1 MAGLTRGRTFAEM
14 SSANPSVVA
23 PPAIE
28 RPQGVAVSGHEL
40 VKRYGEG
47 STAVEALR
55 GVTVGFERGS
65 FTAIMG
71 PSGSGKSTLMH
82 ILAGL
87 DRPTSGWVEL
97 AGTRLDDLSDREL
110 TLLRR
115 HEIGFVFQAYNL
127 LPVLTAEENVTLP
140 LRIGHEDVDRDWLE
154 TLIETVHLGDR
165 RDHRPAE
172 LSGGEQQRVAVARAL
187 VAKPEVVFA
196 DEPTGNLDSVAGR
209 QVLDL
214 LRRAVDE
221 FDQTIVMVTHDP
233 TAAAIADSVLFLAD
247 GEIVDRHEK
256 PSVDEIL
263 DHLKALSR

>member
-1 MAGLTRGRTFAEM
+1 ME
-14 SSANPSVVA
+14 SAT
-23 PPAIE
+23 IE
-28 RPQGVAVSGHEL
+28 RQVSTAVSGHEI
-40 VKRYGEG
+40 VKRYGHG
-47 STAVEALR
+47 ATAVEALR
-55 GVTVGFERGS
+55 GVSVDFDRGS

-97 AGTRLDDLSDREL
+97 AGTRLDELSDREL
-110 TLLRR
+110 TLMRR

-127 LPVLTAEENVTLP
+127 LPVLTAEENITLP
-140 LRIGHEDVDRDWLE
+140 LRIGNEKVDRAWLE

-165 RDHRPAE
+165 REHRPAE
-172 LSGGEQQRVAVARAL
+172 LSGGEQQRVAVARA
-187 VAKPEVVFA
+187 VIAKPEVVFG

-209 QVLDL
+209 QVLQL

-221 FDQTIVMVTHDP
+221 LGQTIVIVTHDP

-247 GEIVDRHEK
+247 GQIVDRQEK

-263 DHLKALSR
+263 DHLKELSR

>member
-1 MAGLTRGRTFAEM
+1 MD
-14 SSANPSVVA
+14 SAT
-23 PPAIE
+23 IE
-28 RPQGVAVSGHEL
+28 REVSTAVSGHDI
-40 VKRYGEG
+40 VKRYGHG
-47 STAVEALR
+47 ATAVEALR
-55 GVTVGFERGS
+55 GVSVGFDRGS

-97 AGTRLDDLSDREL
+97 AGTRLDELSDREL
-110 TLLRR
+110 TLMRR
-115 HEIGFVFQAYNL
+115 HDIGFVFQAYNL
-127 LPVLTAEENVTLP
+127 LPVLTAEENITLP
-140 LRIGHEDVDRDWLE
+140 LRIGNEKVDRDWLE
-154 TLIETVHLGDR
+154 ALIETVHLGDR
-165 RDHRPAE
+165 REHRPAE

-209 QVLDL
+209 QVLQL

-221 FDQTIVMVTHDP
+221 LGQTIVMVTHDP
-233 TAAAIADSVLFLAD
+233 TAAAIADAVLFLAD
-247 GEIVDRHEK
+247 GQIVDRHEK

-263 DHLKALSR
+263 DHLKELSR